1 LEHQEMT
8 VKELI
13 EDCESKRIENTKEYK
28 DSVKASNELIRN
40 YQLQQAKI
48 YKEAES
54 YYVN

>member
-1 LEHQEMT
+1 MT
-8 VKELI
+8 VKECI
-13 EDCESKRIENTKEYK
+13 EACESKRIENTKEYK
-28 DSVKASNELIRN
+28 DSVKASNELIQN